1 MGTVDISVLVLYLL
15 GVLSIGIALR
25 RKAGQDLDSYFLGS
39 RRIKWWALGLSGMAS
54 NLDVTGTM
62 VIISFFYIIGIKGF
76 LVAIRGGLVL
86 TMPFLMIFMGKWLR
100 RSRVMTNAEW
110 MILRF
115 GNGPD
120 GQAARLLSAI
130 ATIVGTIGM
139 VAYFAVGTGKFLSL
153 FLPFPP
159 RVCAL
164 IMITVGLAYTT
175 LGGLYGVVYTD
186 VAQAALIAFAT
197 IFLSVRA
204 FFAIGA
210 SDFAARLPQGW
221 LELSVPW
228 KIQMPTGYEIYNLFA
243 LTILFFSF
251 KTFLEGLSGPGGYMA
266 QRYYA
271 ADSDKDAG
279 RLSALWIVMLT
290 FRWPFIMAV
299 AALAFLLPTPL
310 ADPEMALPTVLTQ
323 LVPIGLKG
331 LLLAGL
337 MAASMSTFDSTIN
350 AGAAYLVKDV
360 YQAFIKPQASEKE
373 LVRVSYLSTILI
385 VVVALALAYF
395 TPSINA
401 IWRWLTMSLAAG
413 VFLPNVLR
421 WYWWR
426 FNGAGYAIGTGVG
439 MVAAIVERIIWPNHS
454 DWLSFL
460 IVSAV
465 AALGLVVATLAWPAS
480 PDSALDEFYR
490 RVRPFGWWRPVQQR
504 LGVRSGNADLGRD
517 SIALLLAIVWHLTLF
532 LVPIFAVLHLWG
544 ESITA
549 GVLLVLSSFGLYH
562 VWYKHLDKGVEGET
576 A

>member
-1 MGTVDISVLVLYLL
+1 MGTLDVSVLVIYLL

-25 RKAGQDLDSYFLGS
+25 RKAGKDLDSYFLGS

-62 VIISFFYIIGIKGF
+62 VIISFFYIIGVKGF

-86 TMPFLMIFMGKWLR
+86 VMPFLMIFMGKWLR

-115 GNGPD
+115 GDGPD
-120 GQAARLLSAI
+120 GRAARLLSALS
-130 ATIVGTIGM
+130 TIVGTVGM

-204 FFAIGA
+204 FFAIGS
-210 SDFAARLPQGW
+210 SDFAARLPEGW
-221 LELSVPW
+221 LNLSLPW
-228 KIQMPTGYEIYNLFA
+228 KIAMPAGYEIYNLFA

-251 KTFLEGLSGPGGYMA
+251 KTILEGLSGPGGYMA

-279 RLSALWIVMLT
+279 RLSALWILMLT
-290 FRWPFIMAV
+290 FRWPFIIAV

-360 YQAFIKPQASEKE
+360 YQAFLKPDATEKQ
-373 LVRVSYLSTILI
+373 LVRVSYASTILI

-401 IWRWLTMSLAAG
+401 IWRWITMSLAAG
-413 VFLPNVLR
+413 LFLPNVLR

-426 FNGAGYAIGTGVG
+426 FNGAGFAIGTGIG
-439 MVAAIVERIIWPNHS
+439 MVAAIVERILWPGHP

-465 AALGLVVATLAWPAS
+465 AFVGMVIATVAWPAT
-480 PDSALDEFYR
+480 PEPVLLEFYR
-490 RVRPFGWWRPVQQR
+490 RVRPFGWWGPV
-504 LGVRSGNADLGRD
+504 LAKAGVPSGNAELGRD
-517 SIALLLAIVWHLTLF
+517 TVALVMAIVWHLTLF
-532 LVPIFAVLHLWG
+532 LVPIFVVLHAWHQAG
-544 ESITA
+544 TA
-549 GVLLVLSSFGLYH
+549 AVLLVLSSLGLYQF
-562 VWYKHLDKGVEGET
+562 WYKRLET
-576 A
+576 S

>member
-1 MGTVDISVLVLYLL
+1 MGTLDVSVLVIYLL

-25 RKAGQDLDSYFLGS
+25 RKAGKDLDSYFLGS

-62 VIISFFYIIGIKGF
+62 VIISFFYIIGVKGF

-86 TMPFLMIFMGKWLR
+86 VMPFLMIFMGKWLR

-115 GNGPD
+115 GDGPD
-120 GQAARLLSAI
+120 GRAARLLSALS
-130 ATIVGTIGM
+130 TIVGTVGM

-204 FFAIGA
+204 FFAIGS
-210 SDFAARLPQGW
+210 SDFAARLPEGW
-221 LELSVPW
+221 LNLSLPW
-228 KIQMPTGYEIYNLFA
+228 KIAMPPGYEIYNLFA

-251 KTFLEGLSGPGGYMA
+251 KTILEGLSGPGGYMA

-279 RLSALWIVMLT
+279 RLSALWILMLT

-310 ADPEMALPTVLTQ
+310 ADPEMALPTVLIQ

-360 YQAFIKPQASEKE
+360 YQAFLKPDATEKQ
-373 LVRVSYLSTILI
+373 LVRVSYASTILI

-413 VFLPNVLR
+413 LFLPNVLR

-426 FNGAGYAIGTGVG
+426 FNGAGFAIGTGVG
-439 MVAAIVERIIWPNHS
+439 MVAAIVERILWPSHP
-454 DWLSFL
+454 DWQSFL
-460 IVSAV
+460 IVSAIAFV
-465 AALGLVVATLAWPAS
+465 GMVIATVAWPAT
-480 PDSALDEFYR
+480 PEPVLLEFYR
-490 RVRPFGWWRPVQQR
+490 RVRPFGWWKPV
-504 LGVRSGNADLGRD
+504 LAKAGVPSGNAELGHD
-517 SIALLLAIVWHLTLF
+517 TVALVMAIVWHLTLF
-532 LVPIFAVLHLWG
+532 LVPIFVVLHAWHQAG
-544 ESITA
+544 TA
-549 GVLLVLSSFGLYH
+549 AVLLVLSSLGLYQF
-562 VWYKHLDKGVEGET
+562 WYKRLET
-576 A
+576 S

>member
-1 MGTVDISVLVLYLL
+1 MLIVYLL
-15 GVLSIGIALR
+15 GVLMIGIALR
-25 RKAGQDLDSYFLGS
+25 RKAGKDLDSYFLGS

-86 TMPFLMIFMGKWLR
+86 VMPFLMIFMGKWLR

-110 MILRF
+110 MVLRF
-115 GNGPD
+115 GDGPD
-120 GQAARLLSAI
+120 GRAARLLSAL
-130 ATIVGTIGM
+130 ATIVGTVGM

-153 FLPFPP
+153 FLPFSP

-204 FFAIGA
+204 FFAIGS
-210 SDFAARLPQGW
+210 SDFVARLPQGW
-221 LELSVPW
+221 LDLSMPW
-228 KIQMPTGYEIYNLFA
+228 RIDMPSGYEIYNLFA
-243 LTILFFSF
+243 LTILFFAF
-251 KTFLEGLSGPGGYMA
+251 KTILEGFSGPGGYMA

-323 LVPIGLKG
+323 LVPMGLKG

-350 AGAAYLVKDV
+350 AGAAYLVKDL
-360 YQAFIKPQASEKE
+360 YQPFIKPNADEKE
-373 LVRVSYLSTILI
+373 LVRVSYASTILI
-385 VVVALALAYF
+385 VVVALVLAYF

-401 IWRWLTMSLAAG
+401 IWRWITMSLGAG
-413 VFLPNVLR
+413 LFLPNLLR

-426 FNGAGYAIGTGVG
+426 FNGIGFAVGTGVG
-439 MVAAIVERIIWPNHS
+439 MVAAIVERLLWPTHP

-460 IVSAV
+460 LVSA
-465 AALGLVVATLAWPAS
+465 AAFVGMVIATFAWPATAE
-480 PDSALDEFYR
+480 PVLVEFYR
-490 RVRPFGWWRPVQQR
+490 RVRPFGWWKPVVEKA
-504 LGVRSGNADLGRD
+504 GVRSGNADLGRD
-517 SIALLLAIVWHLTLF
+517 MFALLLAVAWHLTLF
-532 LVPIFAVLHLWG
+532 LVPIFTVLHLWHQAIAAAAVLFV
-544 ESITA
+544 STA
-549 GVLLVLSSFGLYH
+549 GLYV
-562 VWYKHLDKGVEGET
+562 VWYRHLDET
-576 A
+576 AI